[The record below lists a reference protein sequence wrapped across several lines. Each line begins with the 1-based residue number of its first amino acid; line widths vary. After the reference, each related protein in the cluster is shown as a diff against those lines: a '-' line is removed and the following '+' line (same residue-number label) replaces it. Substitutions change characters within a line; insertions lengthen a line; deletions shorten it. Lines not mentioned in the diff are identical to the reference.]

1 VDKILLGKLFLLG
14 QIASVVLIF
23 IILFKMSREE
33 KKQSKLIQNK
43 ETQGALKKNEEFFA
57 LERENKELSTKVK
70 DLEAQ
75 IAQIKRDAELVSKEI
90 VAIPQGEALRT
101 PTQFELEIEKKRKK
115 IGEIFVE
122 NKYITGDILNK
133 ALEYQQQRGG
143 TITQYLLGYGYIDE
157 ADLVKCM
164 TNQFGIPYLPLSS
177 YNVSEEMLKMVP
189 VDIAQKNWLIPVDKL
204 GGSLMVVMADP
215 LNTEAIRKIEELTK
229 LNVMP
234 FVGVF
239 SEIVIALQ
247 NYYKINVDK
256 EGAAKTIRTL
266 PFLIDVESFQ
276 GLDRR
281 NSIRFNSK
289 IDILFPAQG
298 FYKQSQTK
306 DVSRDGFSFL
316 TDVPVPVGSIITLEV
331 LLPKEI
337 MPLPIAVIAQ
347 AVRTIPRE
355 DGKFEIDV
363 KTLKVSKDELDTVIE
378 YASSHQ
384 EQ

>member
-1 VDKILLGKLFLLG
+1 MDKILLGRLFLLG
-14 QIASVVLIF
+14 QITSGVFIF
-23 IILFKMSREE
+23 FILYRMSKEE
-33 KKQSKLIQNK
+33 RKQDKFIQGK
-43 ETQGALKKNEEFFA
+43 ETQGMLKKNEEFFV
-57 LERENKELSTKVK
+57 LEKENKGLSVKVK
-70 DLEAQ
+70 ELEAQ
-75 IAQIKRDAELVSKEI
+75 ITQINRDAELINKEI
-90 VAIPQGEALRT
+90 AGIPQEKT
-101 PTQFELEIEKKRKK
+101 PRVPAQFELEIEKKRKK

-122 NKYITGDILNK
+122 NKYIAEDILNK

-157 ADLVKCM
+157 ANLVKCM

-247 NYYKINVDK
+247 NYYKISVGK
-256 EGAAKTIRTL
+256 EGAAKNIRTL
-266 PFLIDVESFQ
+266 PFLVDVENFQ

-298 FYKQSQTK
+298 FYKKSQTK

-316 TDVPVPVGSIITLEV
+316 TDVPVPVGSILTLEV

-337 MPLPIAVIAQ
+337 ITLPIAIITQ
-347 AVRTIPRE
+347 AVRAIPVE
-355 DGKFEIDV
+355 DEKFEIDV
-363 KTLKVSKDELDTVIE
+363 KTLKVSKQELDTIIE